1 MRPPSA
7 GRPRTARRRS
17 AALLTLT
24 ALLPL
29 APACGGHDD
38 DHYRVPA
45 RAVRDGEHPLPYR
58 EVTDGHIAFAAIGLS
73 SGLTTITGSHADL
86 PSRLGGFARVRMLAE
101 NRYATFHKIDLDR
114 QLLVTS
120 RGAYPPDVNAMRVKR
135 QPTDIELG
143 SHDRLEFDLMYDI
156 PKDARITALRLYADP
171 TDELGVPLQHDPGAE
186 LPLR

>member
-1 MRPPSA
+1 MRIMRPLPA
-7 GRPRTARRRS
+7 GRPRAA
-17 AALLTLT
+17 AALLLL
-24 ALLPL
+24 APLLPL
-29 APACGGHDD
+29 ASACGGHDD
-38 DHYRVPA
+38 ARYRVPA
-45 RAVRDGEHPLPYR
+45 RPLRDGEHALRYR
-58 EVTDGHIAFAAIGLS
+58 EVTDGRIAFAAIGLS

-86 PSRLGGFARVRMLAE
+86 PSRLGGFARVRMIAE

-156 PKDARITALRLYADP
+156 PKDARIRALRLYSSP
-171 TDELGVPLQHDPGAE
+171 TDDLGVPLQHDPGAE

>member
-1 MRPPSA
+1 MRPLPA
-7 GRPRTARRRS
+7 GRPRAA
-17 AALLTLT
+17 AALLLLVP
-24 ALLPL
+24 LLPL
-29 APACGGHDD
+29 ASACGGRDEA
-38 DHYRVPA
+38 HYRVPA
-45 RAVRDGEHPLPYR
+45 RAVRDGEHALPYR
-58 EVTDGHIAFAAIGLS
+58 EATDGRIAFAAIGLS

-86 PSRLGGFARVRMLAE
+86 PSRLGGFARVRMIAE

-143 SHDRLEFDLMYDI
+143 SHDRIEFDLMYDI
-156 PKDARITALRLYADP
+156 PKDARIRALRLYSSP
-171 TDELGVPLQHDPGAE
+171 TDDLGVPLQHDPGAE

>member
-1 MRPPSA
+1 MRPLPA
-7 GRPRTARRRS
+7 GRPRAA
-17 AALLTLT
+17 AALLLL
-24 ALLPL
+24 APLLPL
-29 APACGGHDD
+29 ASACGGGHDD
-38 DHYRVPA
+38 AHYRVPA
-45 RAVRDGEHPLPYR
+45 RAVRDDESPLPYR
-58 EVTDGHIAFAAIGLS
+58 EVTDGRIAFAAIGLS

-86 PSRLGGFARVRMLAE
+86 PSRLGGFARVRMIAE

-143 SHDRLEFDLMYDI
+143 SHDRIEFDLMYDI
-156 PKDARITALRLYADP
+156 PKDARIRALRLYASP
-171 TDELGVPLQHDPGAE
+171 TDDLGVPLQHDPGAE